1 MTTTSN
7 DQIRQ
12 AVRESYGQIA
22 ETSTGCCD
30 TTCCTPAAPQPQLL
44 SLQLGYTA
52 DDLIAVPEGANL
64 GLGCGNP
71 QAIANLQPGEAV
83 LDLGSGAG
91 IDCFLAARQVGSE
104 GAVIGVD
111 MTPQMITKARANADH
126 DGYDNVDFRL
136 GEIEHLPVADASIDV
151 IISNCVINL
160 SPDKAAVIA
169 EAFRVLKPGGR
180 LAISDVVAFAPI
192 PDDARDDMA
201 LLSAMR
207 LRRRTGRG
215 RRAAPRR
222 DRLPGRPCRTQGRQQ
237 DLHGRL
243 GPRYPDH
250 RLRRLRHHRRPQTD
264 SLIHSAGQ
272 PVSNGSRTTAQV
284 AAQPDMATSSIAGAR
299 TAAQTGRVVLAAQ
312 TRAGLEWILTDFD
325 RLVARADADQLDA
338 PSNGT
343 RWTNRQLLFHMWF
356 GQRIART
363 FIPLIGGFSRLPPAA
378 SRTWSR
384 ILTAATRPY
393 DWINYAASAAGG
405 RVVRPGTIRKW
416 MRRDT
421 AWLLRWAEAAS
432 AVDLARG
439 MSVPTSW
446 DPYFLPWMNRADL
459 LNWAPKHYRHHRAQ
473 LTLTHIGHEAPGT

>member
-160 SPDKAAVIA
+160 SPDKVAVIA

-201 LLSAMR
+201 LLSACVSGAEQVEAVER
-207 LRRRTGRG
+207 LLVETGF
-215 RRAAPRR
+215 
-222 DRLPGRPCRTQGRQQ
+222 Q
-237 DLHGRL
+237 DVH
-243 GPRYPDH
+243 
-250 RLRRLRHHRRPQTD
+250 
-264 SLIHSAGQ
+264 
-272 PVSNGSRTTAQV
+272 V
-284 AAQPDMATSSIAGAR
+284 
-299 TAAQTGRVVLAAQ
+299 
-312 TRAGLEWILTDFD
+312 
-325 RLVARADADQLDA
+325 
-338 PSNGT
+338 
-343 RWTNRQLLFHMWF
+343 
-356 GQRIART
+356 
-363 FIPLIGGFSRLPPAA
+363 
-378 SRTWSR
+378 
-384 ILTAATRPY
+384 
-393 DWINYAASAAGG
+393 
-405 RVVRPGTIRKW
+405 
-416 MRRDT
+416 
-421 AWLLRWAEAAS
+421 
-432 AVDLARG
+432 
-439 MSVPTSW
+439 
-446 DPYFLPWMNRADL
+446 
-459 LNWAPKHYRHHRAQ
+459 APKEDSKTFMADW
-473 LTLTHIGHEAPGT
+473 APGTPITDYVVSATIEGRKPTT

>member
-1 MTTTSN
+1 
-7 DQIRQ
+7 
-12 AVRESYGQIA
+12 
-22 ETSTGCCD
+22 
-30 TTCCTPAAPQPQLL
+30 
-44 SLQLGYTA
+44 
-52 DDLIAVPEGANL
+52 
-64 GLGCGNP
+64 
-71 QAIANLQPGEAV
+71 
-83 LDLGSGAG
+83 
-91 IDCFLAARQVGSE
+91 
-104 GAVIGVD
+104 
-111 MTPQMITKARANADH
+111 MI
-126 DGYDNVDFRL
+126 Y
-136 GEIEHLPVADASIDV
+136 
-151 IISNCVINL
+151 
-160 SPDKAAVIA
+160 
-169 EAFRVLKPGGR
+169 
-180 LAISDVVAFAPI
+180 
-192 PDDARDDMA
+192 
-201 LLSAMR
+201 
-207 LRRRTGRG
+207 
-215 RRAAPRR
+215 
-222 DRLPGRPCRTQGRQQ
+222 
-237 DLHGRL
+237 
-243 GPRYPDH
+243 
-250 RLRRLRHHRRPQTD
+250 
-264 SLIHSAGQ
+264 SAGQ

-284 AAQPDMATSSIAGAR
+284 AAQPDMATSSIAGGR

-325 RLVARADADQLDA
+325 RLFAGADADQLDA